1 MDEALSYL
9 DKALESLKDFQKAT
23 VESVIQSFKDP
34 THSNRILV
42 ADEVGLGKTIVAK
55 GVIAE
60 LLKNKLAIKS
70 ANLDQ
75 FLKVTYI
82 CSNLTLAEENKK
94 KLAVFYGESH
104 EKYVA
109 EPTFGRLVEL
119 AVIDKRLE
127 RKDTTLLE
135 VNSLT
140 PTTSFNLTSGHG
152 NKWERFIIYRVLLKH
167 DALTPHREKLSD
179 LFQDGVKSWDWFETH
194 FDEYYEI
201 NSDIFKDYLSELEKE
216 LSDSKLKDLVLKEG
230 SLRKILENYC
240 LGSVELEKPVR
251 LRTLLRSTLA
261 KCCAKNLNADL
272 FILDEFQRFQS
283 LLNTEQDN
291 EESLI
296 AREVF
301 KKSGET
307 KILLLSATPF
317 KALSRLDEDEQNEA
331 HLDELRK
338 LLQFLSDNNV
348 KFIESYEKER
358 EKLLQQILS
367 LRDINID
374 LNTISPEHKEKVEQ
388 LLHSYICRTERSQ
401 VSEGFNAVFESK
413 IFECNDTFSYNEI
426 KSFQAMDQLGQ
437 ALNKTY
443 SGRYTSQLVEFYK
456 AAPWALSFLSG
467 YQFKKHLD
475 THRKDRDVRGA
486 LKHSSLGWLSR
497 KTIQNYRLD
506 LKASAPNAKLKS
518 LTDMFFGDRGE
529 EMLWIPPLMPYY
541 QQSGSF
547 KAEGTFTKSLLFSSW
562 ALVPRAL
569 SGLISYEAERRN
581 LPKKNKRNYF
591 DTRFSP
597 SLRFE
602 GKSSIDIWG
611 LVYPSKTL
619 MKMSLSIT
627 TKSVEELIE
636 ERTKLFQEQLSTF
649 KMSEREDTDT
659 LYWFALAPMLLDVA
673 NGEKEYLFKWL
684 DSELSQAKEDGGK
697 YKHLE
702 KLQQHL
708 NENIDL
714 GIIPSH
720 LSRYLAELSIAGP
733 SVCFARMS
741 KTFWPKTDLN
751 FVFISEMSMATMSM
765 FNKPESNAILT
776 KKYPLEKKTWQ
787 MVLNY
792 CLEGNFQAMID
803 EYAHLLATSGFTLEG
818 ASTRFKE
825 VLGFRTSSVVCQFE
839 EDNNIRQKKSS
850 GERVDSS
857 LRCHYAVPLG
867 TQKMGDDKAT
877 QRVSNVRDAFNSPFR
892 PFVLNSTSI
901 GQEGLDFHWYCSRI
915 VHWNLPSNPI
925 DIEQREGRV
934 NRYKSFVVR
943 RRVAEVYRGNL
954 EKISHDVWSTLFSK
968 ADTDTKDDRMSD
980 LVPYW
985 HLPKGNA
992 KIERIVP
999 MMPMSR
1005 EVGRIKEAL
1014 KILSLYRLAFGQPR
1028 QEELLSNLLER
1039 EMSLSDIKIMTD
1051 ALVINL
1057 APLVH
1062 KKKTAKVYKQA
1073 SKF

>member
-1 MDEALSYL
+1 MAKALSHL
-9 DKALESLKDFQKAT
+9 AVTLESLKDFQKAT
-23 VESVIQSFKDP
+23 VDSVMRSFNDSE
-34 THSNRILV
+34 HSNRILV

-60 LLKNKLAIKS
+60 LLKNKLESSTRKK
-70 ANLDQ
+70 

-94 KLAVFYGESH
+94 KLAVFQGKSH

-119 AVIDKRLE
+119 AAIDKRME

-140 PTTSFNLTSGHG
+140 PATSFNLTSGHG
-152 NKWERFIIYRVLLKH
+152 NKWERFIIYRVLLQH
-167 DALTPHREKLSD
+167 EALISHREKLSD
-179 LFQDGVKSWDWFETH
+179 LFQDGVMWWDWYENH
-194 FDEYYEI
+194 FDENYEI
-201 NSDIFKDYLSELEKE
+201 NRDILPDYLSALEEE
-216 LSDSKLKDLVLKEG
+216 LSSSKLQDLGIKEG
-230 SLRKILENYC
+230 SLRTILEDYC
-240 LGSVELEKPVR
+240 LGSIELERPVR

-283 LLNTEQDN
+283 LLNTDQKS

-301 KKSGET
+301 KKRGET

-338 LLQFLSDNNV
+338 LLQFLSDNNIE
-348 KFIESYEKER
+348 FIESYEKER
-358 EKLLQQILS
+358 EKLLRQILS
-367 LRDINID
+367 LRDKNVD
-374 LNTISPEHKEKVEQ
+374 LSNISPEHKEMVEQ

-401 VSEGFNAVFESK
+401 VSEGFDAIFESK
-413 IFECNDTFSYNEI
+413 MFECNDTFSHDEI
-426 KSFQAMDQLGQ
+426 RSFLAMDQLGQ
-437 ALNKTY
+437 ALNKSY
-443 SGRYTSQLVEFYK
+443 PGRYTSQLLEFYK

-475 THRKDRDVRGA
+475 VNRKDKHVRGA
-486 LKHSSLGWLSR
+486 LRRSSLGWLSR
-497 KTIQNYRLD
+497 KNVQNYRLN
-506 LKASAPNAKLKS
+506 LKTSAPNAKLRS
-518 LTDMFFGDRGE
+518 LMDMFFGERGE
-529 EMLWIPPLMPYY
+529 ELLWVPPSMPYY
-541 QQSGSF
+541 SLSGSF
-547 KAEGTFTKSLLFSSW
+547 NEHNTFTKSLLFSSW

-581 LPKKNKRNYF
+581 LSQRSKRDYF
-591 DTRFSP
+591 DTKHNP

-602 GKSSIDIWG
+602 GKSSLDIWG

-619 MKMSLSIT
+619 MQMPLPMT
-627 TKSVEELIE
+627 TQSAEEIIMA
-636 ERTKLFQEQLSTF
+636 RTTLFEEQLSSIDADEEMT
-649 KMSEREDTDT
+649 EIR
-659 LYWFALAPMLLDVA
+659 YWFALAPMLLDVI
-673 NGEKEYLFKWL
+673 NGHEKYVFTWL
-684 DSELSQAKEDGGK
+684 ESELAQAKEEGGR

-702 KLQQHL
+702 KLQEYL
-708 NENIDL
+708 EENIDL
-714 GIIPSH
+714 RQLPAYLSH
-720 LSRYLAELSIAGP
+720 YLAELSIAGP
-733 SVCFARMS
+733 GVCFARMS
-741 KTFWPKTDLN
+741 KIFWPKDELN
-751 FVFISEMSMATMSM
+751 FDLISDMTMATMSM
-765 FNKPESNAILT
+765 FNKPESDAILT
-776 KKYPLEKKTWQ
+776 KKYPKEKKSWQ

-792 CLEGNFQAMID
+792 CVEGNFQAMID
-803 EYAHLLATSGFTLEG
+803 EYAHLLSTSGFTLED

-825 VLGFRTSSVVCQFE
+825 VLGFRTSSVACQFE
-839 EDNNIRQKKSS
+839 EDKNKHLKKSS
-850 GERVDSS
+850 GERLDST

-867 TQKMGDDKAT
+867 TQKVGDDKAT

-925 DIEQREGRV
+925 DIEQREGRI
-934 NRYKSFVVR
+934 NRYKSLVVR
-943 RRVAEVYRGNL
+943 RRVIEKYGSEL
-954 EKISHDVWSTLFSK
+954 EDGSGDVWSSLFSK
-968 ADTDTKDDRMSD
+968 ADNETRDHRMSD

-985 HLPKGNA
+985 HLPEGRA

-999 MMPMSR
+999 MMPMSK
-1005 EVGRIKEAL
+1005 EVGRLKEAL

-1028 QEELLSNLLER
+1028 QEELLANLLER
-1039 EMSLSDIKIMTD
+1039 DMNLDEIKAMTRT
-1051 ALVINL
+1051 LVINL
-1057 APLVH
+1057 APICVNRN
-1062 KKKTAKVYKQA
+1062 K
-1073 SKF
+1073 